1 MLLNNSVYKLI
12 IKKWKDLNYK
22 KKKDNDVMLLKYAIK
37 VHKYL
42 LFMYIKTFKW
52 TKDDSFRK

>member
-22 KKKDNDVMLLKYAIK
+22 KKDNDVMLLKYAIK

-42 LFMYIKTFKW
+42 LNVY
-52 TKDDSFRK
+52 KDF